1 MQRLKVQMRPQWQS
15 RCEEVGFDWHSL
27 DDETYWNEGVCY
39 ELSSEEVDQIAIAV
53 AHIQERYIEATE
65 HVISNR
71 MYETLRIQP
80 EFFDLAVRS
89 WEADEPSIYGRFDL
103 AVNGVDPPRLLEYNA
118 DTPTSLM
125 EAAVV
130 QWLWLEETSP
140 GFDQFNSIHEKLI
153 DALRYLLRIAPNLQD
168 TFYFSCIQDSAEDLG
183 NVSYLE
189 DVARQAGWR
198 TARLFVDEIGYDEIQ
213 RVFVDL
219 EDQAIYHWFK
229 LYPWEFIRT
238 DPFGRKLLDAPLR
251 IVEPAWKMLW
261 SNKAMLAILHD
272 LFPEDPYILPT
283 SLSEKRFEKGTV
295 RKPIY
300 GREGSNVTIAAQGSS
315 YSTGGNYGTEG
326 WVWQQFAP
334 LPDFEG
340 NRPVIGAW
348 VIGGEPAGI
357 GIRES
362 NGPITDN
369 LSRFVP
375 HRFLPSKKK
384 SS

>member
-15 RCEEVGFDWHSL
+15 KCEQVGFDWHSL
-27 DDETYWNEGVCY
+27 DNEIYWNEGVCY
-39 ELSSEEVDQIAIAV
+39 ELSAEEVDGIEVAV
-53 AHIQERYIEATE
+53 THLQERYIEATE
-65 HVISNR
+65 HIIRNR
-71 MYETLRIQP
+71 MYESLRIES

-103 AVNGVDPPRLLEYNA
+103 VVNGVDPPRLLEYNA
-118 DTPTSLM
+118 DTPTSLL
-125 EAAVV
+125 EASVV

-140 GFDQFNSIHEKLI
+140 RFDQFNSIHEKLI
-153 DALRYLLRIAPNLQD
+153 EAMGYLRHIAPNLQD
-168 TFYFSCIQDSAEDLG
+168 TFYFSCLQDSAEDLG

-189 DVARQAGWR
+189 DIARQAGWR
-198 TARLFVDEIGYDEIQ
+198 TERLFVDEIGYDEIQ

-219 EDQAIYHWFK
+219 EDQPIYHWFK

-238 DPFGRKLLDAPLR
+238 DPFGRKLLEGPLR

-261 SNKAMLAILHD
+261 SNKAMLAILHN
-272 LFPEDPYILPT
+272 LFPEDPHILPA

-300 GREGSNVTIAAQGSS
+300 GREGCNVNIAAPGIS
-315 YSTGGNYGTEG
+315 YTTDGNYGAEG

-334 LPDFEG
+334 LPDFDG
-340 NRPVIGAW
+340 NRVVVGAW
-348 VIGGEPAGI
+348 VVGGEAAGI

-362 NGPITDN
+362 DGPITDN

-375 HRFLPSKKK
+375 HRFAPSTLT
-384 SS
+384 